1 MSRLFGVTKSLEE
14 IVAHFA
20 VDMAPTLEVP
30 SETVEG
36 TPGLIVLEKDGLRLL
51 KSVPWGFPRQ
61 TRDMRREGEPPS
73 RIGLVADL
81 TKSALGPHRRRPQ
94 IPLPDPAH
102 AFCKPRRCQR
112 RENPIMVLEE
122 PATLDGLGGVCQEH
136 PRLRPGVRR
145 HDHDRKRE
153 DQALQ
158 RPNARFARAARIR
171 PLASRFDRR
180 CDRLPVSR
188 SAVVR

>member
-1 MSRLFGVTKSLEE
+1 MSRLFAVTKSLEE

-20 VDMAPTLEVP
+20 VDIAPALDVP
-30 SETVEG
+30 NETIEG
-36 TPGLIVLEKDGLRLL
+36 TPGLMVLEKDELRLL

-81 TKSALGPHRRRPQ
+81 TNPLWGPDRRRPQ

-112 RENPIMVLEE
+112 RENPIVVLEE

-136 PRLRPGVRR
+136 SRLRPGVRR
-145 HDHDRKRE
+145 HDHDRKRK
-153 DQALQ
+153 DQAV
-158 RPNARFARAARIR
+158 RRSDARFARAARIR
-171 PLASRFDRR
+171 ALASRFNRR

-188 SAVVR
+188 AAIIR